1 MVDVIIGTC
10 LWTMADSNPYILDL
24 STEIGL
30 RLPTRFR
37 LTLDNCQFVFGLDW
51 GRELPSSKLHTK
63 FDFSIVKSSVSQPN
77 FVNSTRPSFTIPRS
91 DLNGTGIDHYGDF
104 YTISS
109 YGIEFHHQLFYWY
122 PSCHHSKTD
131 NWMLHFYGA
140 EKVSP
145 LASNVVNIDESSGFY
160 IENWVLNL
168 RWVLTS
174 HVVRSRLLQ
183 LR

>member
-1 MVDVIIGTC
+1 
-10 LWTMADSNPYILDL
+10 MADSNPYILDL

-77 FVNSTRPSFTIPRS
+77 FVNSTRPRS

-109 YGIEFHHQLFYWY
+109 YGIEFHQLFY
-122 PSCHHSKTD
+122 
-131 NWMLHFYGA
+131 
-140 EKVSP
+140 
-145 LASNVVNIDESSGFY
+145 
-160 IENWVLNL
+160 
-168 RWVLTS
+168 
-174 HVVRSRLLQ
+174 
-183 LR
+183 